1 MVTALRQVSIITHC
15 SLSQTPRP
23 VKYEIYGTAFMY
35 NLHQRVVCNRHLV
48 KKPVNVK
55 TLKIG
60 IGYFISS
67 FFNYLR
73 HTCNRNRSSG
83 QGLWQEQIFIF
94 YPVFTEENLCG
105 QRRYKFQDPV
115 QIQKNSGPSN
125 TAPSTMEDPSLFPP
139 LNDDSTLLTVVEV
152 VFVLLLIIFGL
163 VGNFGVCA
171 MVYTHRHLQTIPNYL
186 IVNLSISDLLRIFFT
201 LSVSA
206 GVLIQRRWISGE
218 TFCHVNGCYTLIFLV
233 ASLMSV
239 TIISVNRYFLIV
251 RPNESAT
258 IFSQRRTRIMLFT
271 LWFLAVAIAIPPNL
285 GWGHYGF
292 FVSRATCFIA
302 VGSSYSYTSFLV
314 IAFIAAPFSVLIWC
328 YMKIYLAL
336 KKSKQRV
343 VQINVRSLPVSMSA
357 ENNER
362 LKKEVR

>member
-1 MVTALRQVSIITHC
+1 MSIWFTLRREKLRKIIRMVTALRQVSIITHC

-115 QIQKNSGPSN
+115 QIQKIRGRQI
-125 TAPSTMEDPSLFPP
+125 P
-139 LNDDSTLLTVVEV
+139 LHQRWKIRRFFLL
-152 VFVLLLIIFGL
+152 
-163 VGNFGVCA
+163 
-171 MVYTHRHLQTIPNYL
+171 
-186 IVNLSISDLLRIFFT
+186 
-201 LSVSA
+201 
-206 GVLIQRRWISGE
+206 
-218 TFCHVNGCYTLIFLV
+218 
-233 ASLMSV
+233 
-239 TIISVNRYFLIV
+239 
-251 RPNESAT
+251 
-258 IFSQRRTRIMLFT
+258 
-271 LWFLAVAIAIPPNL
+271 
-285 GWGHYGF
+285 
-292 FVSRATCFIA
+292 
-302 VGSSYSYTSFLV
+302 
-314 IAFIAAPFSVLIWC
+314 
-328 YMKIYLAL
+328 
-336 KKSKQRV
+336 
-343 VQINVRSLPVSMSA
+343 
-357 ENNER
+357 
-362 LKKEVR
+362 